1 MIQVYADG
9 ELAYDN
15 RLDEYDL
22 QGLKITTGLRIG
34 GTAEI
39 VMPPRHPAYS
49 LFTGYR
55 AVVEILRDGVLRFR
69 GRALYPVDDFTNQR
83 TVVCEGEFCFLQDA
97 VSRPYTYQA
106 DPATVFAAVIA
117 EYNAQVE
124 EFKRFRVGEITVT
137 DPNGYIRLESG
148 DAETIMVTVNK
159 LIERC
164 GGYIVFTTA
173 EDGARVINWLEQ
185 VGKLSSQIIELGEN
199 LFDVSRTGAN
209 TDLATAVIPYGAKDS
224 KTGKRLTIE
233 KVNAGKDY
241 IVDEE
246 AVALR
251 GTITKAVVWDDVT
264 TAENLLKK
272 ARQYLDE
279 RKLVITSLN
288 LTALDLSYVDKSI
301 DSYEVG
307 DLIHVRSK
315 AHLIDDDF
323 QLVEHSEDL
332 LNPANSSIVLG
343 KEIASLT
350 RLDVAGNAEN
360 KSEMQQ
366 IATEIKGGD
375 YVKSEQLSTTL
386 EEFKTLLKEEL
397 DLIYQNKTDET
408 LGTTDKTIVGAINE
422 ILKEVKA

>member
-15 RLDEYDL
+15 RLDDYDL

-106 DPATVFAAVIA
+106 DPAAVFAAVIA

-137 DPNGYIRLESG
+137 DPNGYIRLESD
-148 DAETIMVTVNK
+148 DAETIMATVNK

-173 EDGARVINWLEQ
+173 EDGVRVINWLAQ

-209 TDLATAVIPYGAKDS
+209 TDLATAVLPYGAKDS

-233 KVNAGKDY
+233 KVNDGKDY

-375 YVKSEQLSTTL
+375 YVKSEQLNTTL

-408 LGTTDKTIVGAINE
+408 LETTDKTIVGAINE